1 MKSLCRIFC
10 ILAGLLAVGCTGG
23 SRMPDL
29 PQSPVVVLFE
39 SDAHCAVDGYARM
52 AALKAEQ
59 AAGTP
64 YVTVVS
70 SGDFVQGGVTGSVTR
85 GESIIRIMNLVGYD
99 LVALGNHEF
108 DYGMPRLMEMARDL
122 KAEEL
127 CANFTSLENDK
138 PVFKPYSIINY
149 GECDIAFIGIITP
162 STATSVSPNTFT
174 DSSGNPAYSFNLKNL
189 LPKTQYWIDHA
200 RKQGADYVVLLS
212 HLGAVKDGDSP
223 TSVELVKGI
232 TGIDVV
238 LDGHSHSFI
247 PDSIILDRKGSPVLL
262 SSAGYGFAHI
272 GKMVLS
278 TDGKFSCEHFATGTL
293 PADSTVAAFTEKVQ
307 REVLAAGEKVVGK
320 IENDMP
326 ALDQEK
332 NWLVR
337 DRQMAIGAFCA
348 DAFRTVLGTDI
359 AMVNGGGIRSGLE
372 AGDITYNDLLSV
384 FPFGNNACTVSLTGA
399 QLLDILEVS
408 VKYLPLSSGSF
419 MQVSGLRYAVDTTVA
434 SPVVMGEDGLFHH
447 IAQGAPRRISSVE
460 VYDKSLGRYL
470 PAVAD
475 KTYTLGGIDY
485 NLIKLGSEG
494 MFRYTTPLQTNLGLD
509 VDILAAFVTSSSCT
523 TR

>member
-1 MKSLCRIFC
+1 MK
-10 ILAGLLAVGCTGG
+10 
-23 SRMPDL
+23 
-29 PQSPVVVLFE
+29 
-39 SDAHCAVDGYARM
+39 
-52 AALKAEQ
+52 
-59 AAGTP
+59 
-64 YVTVVS
+64 
-70 SGDFVQGGVTGSVTR
+70 
-85 GESIIRIMNLVGYD
+85 
-99 LVALGNHEF
+99 
-108 DYGMPRLMEMARDL
+108 
-122 KAEEL
+122 
-127 CANFTSLENDK
+127 
-138 PVFKPYSIINY
+138 
-149 GECDIAFIGIITP
+149 
-162 STATSVSPNTFT
+162 
-174 DSSGNPAYSFNLKNL
+174 
-189 LPKTQYWIDHA
+189 W
-200 RKQGADYVVLLS
+200 
-212 HLGAVKDGDSP
+212 
-223 TSVELVKGI
+223 
-232 TGIDVV
+232 
-238 LDGHSHSFI
+238 
-247 PDSIILDRKGSPVLL
+247 
-262 SSAGYGFAHI
+262 GYGFAHI
-272 GKMVLS
+272 GKLVLS

-307 REVLAAGEKVVGK
+307 SEVLAAGEKVVGK

-337 DRQMAIGAFCA
+337 DRQMAIGTFCA

-372 AGDITYNDLLSV
+372 AGEITYNDLLSV

-399 QLLDILEVS
+399 QLLDILEVA
-408 VKYLPLSSGSF
+408 VMYLPSSSGSF

-509 VDILAAFVTSSSCT
+509 VDILAAFVTLSSCT